1 MRCALNKEILY
12 LDKEIKDIETLRDVN
27 NKKIKCTKSYYI
39 NNTQLL
45 LDYFT
50 EKNYTQAYAINIKDA
65 NLKTDFPDN
74 CFIDIGRGKMYCL
87 RLSESKIYNF
97 YGLDKILSNKVK
109 EWDVDTFVKYCNKFN
124 EMKVGISISNY
135 AGKMMKSS
143 WLALNSNLINNYVAE
158 SLQNAYHGGYFLNPE
173 PLKVHEGKFWDYD
186 YNAAY
191 LYALGD
197 VSNISGLFQLRKS
210 IDKVPI
216 GSR

>member
-1 MRCALNKEILY
+1 MRCALHKEILY
-12 LDKEIKDIETLRDVN
+12 LDKEIDDIEKLRDVN

-87 RLSESKIYNF
+87 KLSDSKIYNF
-97 YGLDKILSNKVK
+97 YGLDKMMSNKVR

-135 AGKMMKSS
+135 ASKQMKSS
-143 WLALNSNLINNYVAE
+143 WSPLNSKIIDDYVAE
-158 SLQNAYHGGYFLNPE
+158 SLRNAYHGGYFLNPE
-173 PLKVHEGKFWDYD
+173 PLKVHEGKF
-186 YNAAY
+186 
-191 LYALGD
+191 
-197 VSNISGLFQLRKS
+197 
-210 IDKVPI
+210 
-216 GSR
+216 

>member
-12 LDKEIKDIETLRDVN
+12 LDKEIEDIEKLRDVN

-87 RLSESKIYNF
+87 RLPIY
-97 YGLDKILSNKVK
+97 KTS
-109 EWDVDTFVKYCNKFN
+109 
-124 EMKVGISISNY
+124 
-135 AGKMMKSS
+135 
-143 WLALNSNLINNYVAE
+143 LIGFKLLV
-158 SLQNAYHGGYFLNPE
+158 L
-173 PLKVHEGKFWDYD
+173 
-186 YNAAY
+186 
-191 LYALGD
+191 
-197 VSNISGLFQLRKS
+197 
-210 IDKVPI
+210 VPTI
-216 GSR
+216 VNVLCVIIFSF